1 MGGGHLVQA
10 VPVTAV
16 TGADAC
22 DTPPS
27 GVGTVAEGSCRSKFI
42 GQWRAR
48 MDDNDSV
55 KEG

>member
-27 GVGTVAEGSCRSKFI
+27 GVGTVAEGSCQSKSI

>member
-1 MGGGHLVQA
+1 MGRGRLGETVL
-10 VPVTAV
+10 V
-16 TGADAC
+16 TGVDSC

-27 GVGTVAEGSCRSKFI
+27 GVGNVAEGSCQSKSI

-55 KEG
+55 KEV